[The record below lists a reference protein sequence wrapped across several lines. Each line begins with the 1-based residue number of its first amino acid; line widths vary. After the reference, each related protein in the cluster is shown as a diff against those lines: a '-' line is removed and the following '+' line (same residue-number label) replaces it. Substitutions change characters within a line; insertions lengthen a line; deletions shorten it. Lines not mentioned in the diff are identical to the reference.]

1 MHSFGDTY
9 MNKIAARY
17 LLQIVAALKKIGKPN
32 HGMQLVTN
40 RRNHVY

>member
-17 LLQIVAALKKIGKPN
+17 LLQIVAALKKNWQTKSWNATCYQPS
-32 HGMQLVTN
+32 
-40 RRNHVY
+40 